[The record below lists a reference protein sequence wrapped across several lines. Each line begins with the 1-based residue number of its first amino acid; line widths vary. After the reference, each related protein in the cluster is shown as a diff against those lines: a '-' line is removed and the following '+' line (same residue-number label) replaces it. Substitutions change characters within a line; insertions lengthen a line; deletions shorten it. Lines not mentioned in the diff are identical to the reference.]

1 MSVYDEITQAIL
13 AELEKGVPPWVK
25 SWSSHLPMNVVSQK
39 EYRGI
44 NICNGPILSAPWTD
58 NIRLVGPN

>member
-1 MSVYDEITQAIL
+1 MSVYDEITQAII

-39 EYRGI
+39 RYRASISFFIGRHRRESLPLLT
-44 NICNGPILSAPWTD
+44 G
-58 NIRLVGPN
+58 